1 LWSTVAILRTAAT
14 AAFSSTASA
23 FRAHHGLIVR
33 EGIDVVV
40 LFEEV

>member
-1 LWSTVAILRTAAT
+1 LRPAAT
-14 AAFSSTASA
+14 AAFSSTAAA
-23 FRAHHGLIVR
+23 FRAHGLIVG